1 MSLSPDVEKGFQ
13 LDSEATNGKSKMAGR
28 RRASP
33 PGPNSRKLG
42 QTASE
47 DELVGAVDEYYTR
60 EEADISRLDRDKPL
74 NRSKP
79 RLDLDKARLAPDR
92 INISRFDRPDRGGML
107 GEKRRRLG
115 PSPRAVYGWFHQQSG
130 FIFILVVFLVF
141 LRAGL
146 HAAAPPSP
154 PVAKS
159 SSSSSSFAA
168 KAKAWIPLMGGSSAP
183 HPIPGLMD
191 AAETRFRAK
200 VGKQSTNLAGA
211 VAEYKK
217 RYGRPPPRG
226 FDQWYNF
233 AVKHKFV
240 MIDEFDTVVEDLAP
254 FWNLEG
260 QEVRDRARL
269 VGTLPSIDVVQVRGG
284 KATTVRGGDGQ
295 WEDAEV
301 SARAAGF
308 RSMLGQF
315 VKDVRPILFSLR
327 FSM

>member
-92 INISRFDRPDRGGML
+92 INISRFDHPDRGGML

-154 PVAKS
+154 PVAK

-269 VGTLPSIDVVQVRGG
+269 VGALPSIDVVQVRGG